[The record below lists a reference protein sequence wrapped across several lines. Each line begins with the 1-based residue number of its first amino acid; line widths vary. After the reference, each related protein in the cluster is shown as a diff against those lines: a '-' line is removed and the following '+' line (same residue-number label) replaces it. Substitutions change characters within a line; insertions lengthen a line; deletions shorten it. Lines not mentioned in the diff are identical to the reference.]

1 MTATDPRSAAVQ
13 LHGWF
18 ESILRLTE
26 ESLFSIAPEGPHRD
40 AVVLDTLKRNAR
52 MILSQAD
59 LDNEGKLYGPL
70 CFFLAAACRRLGTSL
85 AAGHWRAAMNNVIDL
100 QNRLVSARDESYAV
114 GLDIGSPAVV
124 FKREFDEAIRESG
137 LAGGASY
144 LGKED
149 REFALGLAINWGMR
163 LLIAYALECSGLED
177 GDRKDIAWV
186 GSVRIPGHGD
196 HRSEVMA
203 IAIPN

>member
-1 MTATDPRSAAVQ
+1 MTATDPQSVAVQ
-13 LHGWF
+13 LHDWF

-26 ESLFSIAPEGPHRD
+26 EGLFSVAPEGPHRD

-52 MILSQAD
+52 ILSQAE

-85 AAGHWRAAMNNVIDL
+85 AAGHWRAAMNNVIDQ
-100 QNRLVSARDESYAV
+100 QNRLLNTRDESYAV

-124 FKREFDEAIRESG
+124 FKREFDEAIRQSG
-137 LAGGASY
+137 LVGGASY

-149 REFALGLAINWGMR
+149 REVALGLATNWGIR
-163 LLIAYALECSGLED
+163 LLIAYALECSRSQGSE
-177 GDRKDIAWV
+177 RKDLAWV
-186 GSVRIPGHGD
+186 GNVVKPLLTTSG
-196 HRSEVMA
+196 RSER
-203 IAIPN
+203 

>member
-1 MTATDPRSAAVQ
+1 MTATDPQSAAAQ
-13 LHGWF
+13 LHDWF

-26 ESLFSIAPEGPHRD
+26 ESLFSVAPEGPHRD

-52 MILSQAD
+52 ILSQAE

-85 AAGHWRAAMNNVIDL
+85 AAGHWRAAMSNVIDL
-100 QNRLVSARDESYAV
+100 QNRLVSSRDESYAV

-124 FKREFDEAIRESG
+124 FKREFDEAIHQSG
-137 LAGGASY
+137 LAASASY

-149 REFALGLAINWGMR
+149 REVALGLAINWGMR
-163 LLIAYALECSGLED
+163 LLIAYALESSRSKGS
-177 GDRKDIAWV
+177 DRKDLAWV
-186 GSVRIPGHGD
+186 GSVVKPLLTASG
-196 HRSEVMA
+196 RSESH
-203 IAIPN
+203 

>member
-1 MTATDPRSAAVQ
+1 MTATDPQSAAVQ
-13 LHGWF
+13 LHDWF

-40 AVVLDTLKRNAR
+40 AVVLDTLRRNAR
-52 MILSQAD
+52 ILSQAE
-59 LDNEGKLYGPL
+59 LDYEGKLYGPL

-100 QNRLVSARDESYAV
+100 QNRLVSARDESHDV

-124 FKREFDEAIRESG
+124 FKREFDEAIQQSG

-144 LGKED
+144 LGKDD
-149 REFALGLAINWGMR
+149 RAVALGLAINWGMR
-163 LLIAYALECSGLED
+163 LLIAYALECSRSD
-177 GDRKDIAWV
+177 GSDRKDLAWV
-186 GSVRIPGHGD
+186 
-196 HRSEVMA
+196 RSLVKPLLTA
-203 IAIPN
+203 SG

>member
-1 MTATDPRSAAVQ
+1 
-13 LHGWF
+13 
-18 ESILRLTE
+18 
-26 ESLFSIAPEGPHRD
+26 
-40 AVVLDTLKRNAR
+40 
-52 MILSQAD
+52 
-59 LDNEGKLYGPL
+59 
-70 CFFLAAACRRLGTSL
+70 
-85 AAGHWRAAMNNVIDL
+85 MNNVIDL

-186 GSVRIPGHGD
+186 GSVVKPLVTASGRPESH
-196 HRSEVMA
+196 
-203 IAIPN
+203 